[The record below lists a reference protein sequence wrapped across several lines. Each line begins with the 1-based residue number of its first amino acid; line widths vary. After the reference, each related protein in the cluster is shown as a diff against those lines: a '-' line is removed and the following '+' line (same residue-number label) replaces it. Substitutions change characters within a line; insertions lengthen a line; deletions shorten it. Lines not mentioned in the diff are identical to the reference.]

1 MQFQTL
7 PYTPLR
13 ITSGFG
19 PRNTGIPG
27 ASTMH
32 LGVDIGTDKSK
43 PYTATDGGPVKAVL
57 PGVVVDNY
65 FNKTRGWVVLI
76 DHGIIEGRNIKTL
89 YQHLKQAG
97 AVVGTKVKPG
107 DRVGIMGNTGIGAQL
122 HLHFELRIN
131 NLSVNPE
138 PCLVRVKEEIE
149 LDIKDT
155 KVTVGAT
162 EVPAKLIDG
171 VTYVPLRGIVDA
183 IKAELEVTWDKAK
196 GAGVNF

>member
-1 MQFQTL
+1 MQLQHL

-43 PYTATDGGPVKAVL
+43 PYTATDGGPVTAVL
-57 PGVVVDNY
+57 PGTVVSNY
-65 FNKTRGWVVLI
+65 YNNARGWVILI
-76 DHGIIEGRNIKTL
+76 DHGTIDGKNVKTL

-97 AVVGTKVKPG
+97 SAVGTKVKPG
-107 DRVGIMGNTGIGAQL
+107 DWIGTMGNTGIGAQL
-122 HLHFELRIN
+122 HLHFEIRIN
-131 NLSVNPE
+131 NVPVDPE
-138 PCLVRVKEEIE
+138 PYLIKVKEEKE
-149 LDIKDT
+149 LKVEDT

-196 GAGVNF
+196 GAGVDF